1 MIELRNAITPTDPAS
16 TLLAYSLLTEPDPLQ
31 INGAGILTLVVS
43 RNRSSKFPSETVT
56 STEIKVT
63 LLVGK
68 SAGTLT
74 PDASGIETQL
84 PDGWGK
90 DSAGGVIT
98 LTPAGDAGVFGPEGI
113 SFVFA
118 GFNVN
123 REPGTTTVKIHETAS
138 SRSQP
143 STERTA
149 EFLVPKFPARFQLS
163 DLTLTDPPT
172 PHIPYDGSATLMW
185 TGMGDGVSYSL
196 EYEPD
201 DEGGVIT
208 LPVQSTGP
216 RTVGPLTRTGSV
228 FFTLKAKVKV
238 PGQDN
243 PLIVPR
249 QLMVSIETP
258 RLKASMQ
265 PVSVP
270 PNGLARL
277 EWHALNMASCTL
289 DPGGLGPAGQVLE
302 KSGVLFFLIPAS
314 PATRLFSITATPAKG
329 EPSVQQFTISVDPS
343 IKPNQPAIEVTG
355 QQGPTGQR
363 GADRQEPFRTAGD
376 GGPGGRGLD
385 AALTQTLA
393 ALDLTSNPP
402 RVVPIN
408 VTGGKGGT
416 GGAGGDALGWHS
428 EGPGGTGGRGGAGAD
443 AALNLTI
450 DPSLQP
456 SAQYVINVI
465 PGPGG
470 YGGEGGRQ
478 SGQNG
483 QPGPPGSTSMAIK
496 EAPEQKEPE
505 GNQDQTERIQ

>member
-1 MIELRNAITPTDPAS
+1 MIDLRNAITPTDPAS

-56 STEIKVT
+56 CTKIKVT

-84 PDGWGK
+84 PDRWGK

-123 REPGTTTVKIHETAS
+123 AEVGTTTVKIHETAS
-138 SRSQP
+138 SQSQP

-149 EFLVPKFPARFQLS
+149 EFRVPKFSARFQLS

-172 PHIPYDGSATLMW
+172 PDIPSGGSATLMW

-196 EYEPD
+196 EYKPD
-201 DEGGVIT
+201 DEGAVIT

-216 RTVGPLTRTGSV
+216 RTAGPLTRTGSV
-228 FFTLKAKVKV
+228 LFTLKAEVKV

-243 PLIVPR
+243 PLIVTR

-258 RLKASMQ
+258 LLKASMQ
-265 PVSVP
+265 PLSVP
-270 PNGLARL
+270 PNGLVRL

-289 DPGGLGPAGQVLE
+289 DPGGLGSAGQVLE
-302 KSGVLFFLIPAS
+302 KSGVLLFLIPAS
-314 PATRLFSITATPAKG
+314 PATRLFSITATPAEG
-329 EPSVQQFTISVDPS
+329 DPIEQQFTIAVDPR
-343 IKPNQPAIEVTG
+343 IVPTERAIEVTG
-355 QQGPTGQR
+355 QQGPTGPYGGDQ
-363 GADRQEPFRTAGD
+363 GGD
-376 GGPGGRGLD
+376 GGTGGRGLD
-385 AALTQTLA
+385 VTMTKKLP
-393 ALDLTSNPP
+393 ALDLTSKPA
-402 RVVPIN
+402 RVIPVN
-408 VTGGKGGT
+408 VTGGKGGM
-416 GGAGGDALGWHS
+416 GGMGGVSIILPVIGNGGQG
-428 EGPGGTGGRGGAGAD
+428 GPGGNATCD
-443 AALNLTI
+443 LTI
-450 DPSLQP
+450 DPSLGP
-456 SAQYVINVI
+456 PAQYVINVV

-470 YGGEGGRQ
+470 DGGQGGEGSPFGGSGRP
-478 SGQNG
+478 GE
-483 QPGPPGSTSMAIK
+483 PGPPGSIVSVSIK
-496 EAPEQKEPE
+496 EAPEQKE
-505 GNQDQTERIQ
+505 